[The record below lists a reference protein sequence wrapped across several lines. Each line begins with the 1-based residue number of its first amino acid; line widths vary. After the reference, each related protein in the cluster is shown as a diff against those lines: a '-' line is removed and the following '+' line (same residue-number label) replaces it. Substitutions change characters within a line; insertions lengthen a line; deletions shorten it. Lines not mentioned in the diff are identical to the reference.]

1 MAKKKI
7 NFEESLERLEEI
19 QAQIND
25 EEISLEDSMS
35 LFEEG
40 IGITRRLKAELD
52 SLEARIE
59 ILVNEPEGDTSPD
72 FDDFTE

>member
-7 NFEESLERLEEI
+7 SFEESLERLEEI
-19 QAQIND
+19 QTQINN

-59 ILVNEPEGDTSPD
+59 ILVNEPEGDESPI
-72 FDDFTE
+72 FEDFTE